1 MNCRNTTRLQR
12 TRWRLKTALVGSAF
26 ALGVIVNAQV
36 GTNYNFSSS
45 LGTYTPITG
54 GTVVVAQTTTAFS
67 TAAGA
72 DDFTYNLPGGT
83 IPFTFTYDGVGY
95 TGLNINSNCHIT
107 FGATAPVGGN
117 YSPLSTTT
125 AYAGAISAA
134 GADMRGGFTFTATR
148 TAASPTLTAVS
159 SFHGIAVGEEL
170 FGTGIAVGATVVS
183 FDTGLGT
190 ITMSANATSSGAA
203 GVVQCASGEIRY
215 ETLGSTPNQIF
226 VIQFKNWRRF
236 STSNDVHANIQIR
249 LHEAD
254 NSIEIH
260 YGARNCNATDVA
272 VQVGLRGPSNAFP
285 ANINNRLVAGGG
297 DWSASAPGVANSSTC
312 AFLNTTLPANGLVYR
327 WFDPPCASPSANV
340 TVSAPNCA
348 TNQYTA
354 TVNVTALGDAPNV
367 NVVSSIHGTI
377 ATGVGIGAYPSNP
390 NALGTPESFTVVHN
404 GNALCNVPLGPVNVL
419 DGDNTCFGATE
430 YTVSSTL
437 PTRDVLFCMTD
448 PGTSLGTDVFVQ
460 SVELVIAHTWNDD
473 MDIQLINPNGTIVNL
488 VNDRF
493 GSGDNL
499 GVVAGCATKFVLQ
512 DGGLALTNTNT
523 SAVIGTWNPEQP
535 LTTLHDA
542 SNPNGAWILR
552 VTDDTAGDDGSVR
565 WVKVNLTAC
574 PDPVAANTSAPVNNC
589 GASTFTFDVNVTNDG
604 PSTVDITTDVHGL
617 IHSGVNNGTYA
628 VPATAWG
635 TPVTVT
641 VTSTTVPACTTTLA
655 PVTSND
661 NDNTC
666 HLATAFPVSN
676 TLPITNVPFCVSDP
690 GTALGTDAFVQSVD
704 LIISHTWNDDMDI
717 QLINPNGTIVNLVN
731 DRFGSG
737 DNLGNPALCPGG
749 LFTLAAGGTALNNTI
764 TSNVV
769 GTFTPE
775 QPLSTLHDASDPNGT
790 WILRVT
796 DDTGGDDGG
805 VRFVNVNI
813 VPCEAP
819 VAGGQTIVPDCAND
833 EYSIDVNLTSLGSS
847 ASIDLTNDF
856 DASVVTA
863 GATGI
868 WTVGPFPS
876 GTTVT
881 VTLEATNSLCDVTLT
896 PQLYNCPPPND
907 QCANAIAV
915 NCNSITN
922 GNTQFATAEVP
933 LPGFCGTGVTA
944 PGLWYTVVGTGG
956 NMTISLCGSAYDTKL
971 GVYTTPDCVT
981 YTCVTGNDDAVA
993 PSACAF
999 SLQSEVSFLSTLG
1012 TTYHVVVNGF
1022 SGATGAFTMEVVC
1035 SGNNVPPCADNGVQ
1049 LNLRTDDFGSETSWE
1064 ITPFGNTIPVCSGAS
1079 YPDNADLTLDCCLID
1094 GCYVLSVFDS
1104 FGDGLSLSTP
1114 AGLGGYSLV
1123 DENGERII
1131 DNTAD
1136 GDDFTF
1142 TSSAALPFCLPLST
1156 QDQSFASC
1164 DREDW
1169 TPNEF
1174 VVATPDPFVSAEW
1187 TVGDQTDDG
1196 YQFWF
1201 FNPDGGYSRR
1211 IFRNHATSG
1220 GFGPPSA
1227 TRACHVKISS
1237 MVTLPVPYDV
1247 LLNVRVRSRVNGTYG
1262 EFGPACRFLMPSTPP
1277 ACPLTNLI
1285 NNPNNPN
1292 YSCGVTKSFGGS
1304 DKVHAN
1310 TVTGANKYRFRF
1322 EKDGGGFVR
1331 TIASNTTSLVLNWV
1345 TLPLVDGDL
1354 YNVTV
1359 AASFDNGANYC
1370 PYGISCQVQITN
1382 PPVAQNRTMVENESA
1397 FRMYPNPNNGQ
1408 QVFLQIGELPETDV
1422 LVTVDIVDVFG
1433 KRVMSVTETAQ
1444 NGSLN
1449 TVLALDNSLASGM
1462 YTVQVTAGDKTFTER
1477 LVINK

>member
-1 MNCRNTTRLQR
+1 M
-12 TRWRLKTALVGSAF
+12 
-26 ALGVIVNAQV
+26 
-36 GTNYNFSSS
+36 
-45 LGTYTPITG
+45 
-54 GTVVVAQTTTAFS
+54 
-67 TAAGA
+67 
-72 DDFTYNLPGGT
+72 
-83 IPFTFTYDGVGY
+83 
-95 TGLNINSNCHIT
+95 
-107 FGATAPVGGN
+107 
-117 YSPLSTTT
+117 
-125 AYAGAISAA
+125 
-134 GADMRGGFTFTATR
+134 
-148 TAASPTLTAVS
+148 
-159 SFHGIAVGEEL
+159 
-170 FGTGIAVGATVVS
+170 
-183 FDTGLGT
+183 
-190 ITMSANATSSGAA
+190 
-203 GVVQCASGEIRY
+203 
-215 ETLGSTPNQIF
+215 
-226 VIQFKNWRRF
+226 
-236 STSNDVHANIQIR
+236 
-249 LHEAD
+249 
-254 NSIEIH
+254 
-260 YGARNCNATDVA
+260 
-272 VQVGLRGPSNAFP
+272 
-285 ANINNRLVAGGG
+285 
-297 DWSASAPGVANSSTC
+297 
-312 AFLNTTLPANGLVYR
+312 
-327 WFDPPCASPSANV
+327 
-340 TVSAPNCA
+340 
-348 TNQYTA
+348 
-354 TVNVTALGDAPNV
+354 
-367 NVVSSIHGTI
+367 
-377 ATGVGIGAYPSNP
+377 
-390 NALGTPESFTVVHN
+390 
-404 GNALCNVPLGPVNVL
+404 
-419 DGDNTCFGATE
+419 
-430 YTVSSTL
+430 
-437 PTRDVLFCMTD
+437 
-448 PGTSLGTDVFVQ
+448 
-460 SVELVIAHTWNDD
+460 
-473 MDIQLINPNGTIVNL
+473 
-488 VNDRF
+488 
-493 GSGDNL
+493 
-499 GVVAGCATKFVLQ
+499 
-512 DGGLALTNTNT
+512 
-523 SAVIGTWNPEQP
+523 
-535 LTTLHDA
+535 
-542 SNPNGAWILR
+542 
-552 VTDDTAGDDGSVR
+552 
-565 WVKVNLTAC
+565 
-574 PDPVAANTSAPVNNC
+574 
-589 GASTFTFDVNVTNDG
+589 
-604 PSTVDITTDVHGL
+604 
-617 IHSGVNNGTYA
+617 
-628 VPATAWG
+628 
-635 TPVTVT
+635 
-641 VTSTTVPACTTTLA
+641 
-655 PVTSND
+655 
-661 NDNTC
+661 
-666 HLATAFPVSN
+666 
-676 TLPITNVPFCVSDP
+676 
-690 GTALGTDAFVQSVD
+690 
-704 LIISHTWNDDMDI
+704 
-717 QLINPNGTIVNLVN
+717 
-731 DRFGSG
+731 
-737 DNLGNPALCPGG
+737 
-749 LFTLAAGGTALNNTI
+749 
-764 TSNVV
+764 
-769 GTFTPE
+769 
-775 QPLSTLHDASDPNGT
+775 
-790 WILRVT
+790 
-796 DDTGGDDGG
+796 
-805 VRFVNVNI
+805 
-813 VPCEAP
+813 
-819 VAGGQTIVPDCAND
+819 
-833 EYSIDVNLTSLGSS
+833 
-847 ASIDLTNDF
+847 
-856 DASVVTA
+856 
-863 GATGI
+863 
-868 WTVGPFPS
+868 
-876 GTTVT
+876 
-881 VTLEATNSLCDVTLT
+881 
-896 PQLYNCPPPND
+896 
-907 QCANAIAV
+907 

-933 LPGFCGTGVTA
+933 LPGVCGTGVTA

-1035 SGNNVPPCADNGVQ
+1035 AGNNVPPCADNGVQ
-1049 LNLRTDDFGSETSWE
+1049 LKLRTDDFASETSWE
-1064 ITPFGNTIPVCSGAS
+1064 IAPFGNTIPVCSGS
-1079 YPDNADLTLDCCLID
+1079 GYGNNTDLTLDCCLID

-1114 AGLGGYSLV
+1114 SGLGGYSLV

-1156 QDQSFASC
+1156 QKLTFASC

>member
-1 MNCRNTTRLQR
+1 MP
-12 TRWRLKTALVGSAF
+12 RW
-26 ALGVIVNAQV
+26 
-36 GTNYNFSSS
+36 
-45 LGTYTPITG
+45 
-54 GTVVVAQTTTAFS
+54 
-67 TAAGA
+67 
-72 DDFTYNLPGGT
+72 
-83 IPFTFTYDGVGY
+83 
-95 TGLNINSNCHIT
+95 
-107 FGATAPVGGN
+107 PV
-117 YSPLSTTT
+117 
-125 AYAGAISAA
+125 
-134 GADMRGGFTFTATR
+134 
-148 TAASPTLTAVS
+148 
-159 SFHGIAVGEEL
+159 H
-170 FGTGIAVGATVVS
+170 
-183 FDTGLGT
+183 
-190 ITMSANATSSGAA
+190 
-203 GVVQCASGEIRY
+203 
-215 ETLGSTPNQIF
+215 
-226 VIQFKNWRRF
+226 
-236 STSNDVHANIQIR
+236 
-249 LHEAD
+249 
-254 NSIEIH
+254 
-260 YGARNCNATDVA
+260 
-272 VQVGLRGPSNAFP
+272 
-285 ANINNRLVAGGG
+285 
-297 DWSASAPGVANSSTC
+297 
-312 AFLNTTLPANGLVYR
+312 
-327 WFDPPCASPSANV
+327 
-340 TVSAPNCA
+340 
-348 TNQYTA
+348 
-354 TVNVTALGDAPNV
+354 
-367 NVVSSIHGTI
+367 
-377 ATGVGIGAYPSNP
+377 
-390 NALGTPESFTVVHN
+390 
-404 GNALCNVPLGPVNVL
+404 
-419 DGDNTCFGATE
+419 
-430 YTVSSTL
+430 
-437 PTRDVLFCMTD
+437 
-448 PGTSLGTDVFVQ
+448 
-460 SVELVIAHTWNDD
+460 
-473 MDIQLINPNGTIVNL
+473 
-488 VNDRF
+488 
-493 GSGDNL
+493 
-499 GVVAGCATKFVLQ
+499 
-512 DGGLALTNTNT
+512 
-523 SAVIGTWNPEQP
+523 
-535 LTTLHDA
+535 
-542 SNPNGAWILR
+542 
-552 VTDDTAGDDGSVR
+552 
-565 WVKVNLTAC
+565 
-574 PDPVAANTSAPVNNC
+574 
-589 GASTFTFDVNVTNDG
+589 
-604 PSTVDITTDVHGL
+604 
-617 IHSGVNNGTYA
+617 
-628 VPATAWG
+628 
-635 TPVTVT
+635 
-641 VTSTTVPACTTTLA
+641 
-655 PVTSND
+655 
-661 NDNTC
+661 
-666 HLATAFPVSN
+666 
-676 TLPITNVPFCVSDP
+676 
-690 GTALGTDAFVQSVD
+690 
-704 LIISHTWNDDMDI
+704 
-717 QLINPNGTIVNLVN
+717 
-731 DRFGSG
+731 
-737 DNLGNPALCPGG
+737 
-749 LFTLAAGGTALNNTI
+749 LAAGGTALNNTI

-769 GTFTPE
+769 GTLTPE

-833 EYSIDVNLTSLGSS
+833 EYSIDVDLTSLGSS

-856 DASVVTA
+856 DAGVVTA
-863 GATGI
+863 GAPGI

-881 VTLEATNSLCDVTLT
+881 VTLEATNALCDVTLT
-896 PQLYNCPPPND
+896 PQSYNCPPPND
-907 QCANAIAV
+907 LCANAIAV

-922 GNTQFATAEVP
+922 GNTTFATAEVP

-956 NMTISLCGSAYDTKL
+956 QVTISLCGSAYDTKL

-1035 SGNNVPPCADNGVQ
+1035 AGNNVPPCADNGVQ
-1049 LNLRTDDFGSETSWE
+1049 LKLRTDDFGTETSWE
-1064 ITPFGNTIPVCSGAS
+1064 IAPFGNTIPVCSGSA
-1079 YPDNADLTLDCCLID
+1079 YGNNTDLTLDCCLID

-1114 AGLGGYSLV
+1114 SGLGGYSLV

-1156 QDQSFASC
+1156 QKLTFASC

-1237 MVTLPVPYDV
+1237 IVTLPVPYDV